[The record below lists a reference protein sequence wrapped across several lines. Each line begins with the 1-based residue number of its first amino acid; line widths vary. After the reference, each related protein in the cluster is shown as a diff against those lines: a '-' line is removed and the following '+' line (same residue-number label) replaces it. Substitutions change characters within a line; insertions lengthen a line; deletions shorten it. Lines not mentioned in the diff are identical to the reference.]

1 MIVYYKNSFFDG
13 FKRLKLVFHQ
23 NMNKEPQSWAELLK
37 MRETER
43 IAPPPPEYYVK
54 PKIVEH
60 PDGGVIYAQAP
71 IEKPIED
78 KENEGINVDS
88 HFYTTTRIVD
98 PFDENEE
105 DDDKEMKRLKMLRSR
120 KTRRDHGP
128 DITTWKIKTKY
139 ERELENEN
147 KSQNQTRNFP
157 KSQMESED
165 YDIISGV
172 PHKSPYKATIQGILK
187 QREYS
192 KRMETKRDFDPI
204 SNTFPSEKLEE
215 QRTTSELQTR
225 QRELDYYSSKLSKNE
240 RRAKNTLV
248 NIITGEVKCEEAAK
262 AINEFPTSDTR
273 RCVTALKLEKEIVE
287 RREKAQR
294 SKSSMAACRFNNGRM
309 KEIRNWNIISGEQAK
324 VGWNENVKM
333 KPSIWTWCQA
343 ERLDV

>member
-1 MIVYYKNSFFDG
+1 MNSTKN
-13 FKRLKLVFHQ
+13 
-23 NMNKEPQSWAELLK
+23 EPQSWAELLK
-37 MRETER
+37 MREAER
-43 IAPPPPEYYVK
+43 NAPPPKEYYVR
-54 PKIVEH
+54 PTITFH

-71 IEKPIED
+71 TTKPIEE

-88 HFYTTTRIVD
+88 HFYTSTRIVD

-105 DDDKEMKRLKMLRSR
+105 DDDKETKRLKALRMR
-120 KTRRDHGP
+120 QNRHDHGL
-128 DITTWKIKTKY
+128 DITSWKIKSKY
-139 ERELENEN
+139 ERERDDENEF
-147 KSQNQTRNFP
+147 RNRPRNYP
-157 KSQMESED
+157 KAQMESEN

-172 PHKSPYKATIQGILK
+172 PHQSPYKDTIQNILK
-187 QREYS
+187 QREYA

-204 SNTFPSEKLEE
+204 SNTFPSESLEN

-225 QRELDYYSSKLSKNE
+225 KREVDYYTNKLFPNE

-248 NIITGEVKCEEAAK
+248 NIITGEVKNEEAAK

-273 RCVTALKLEKEIVE
+273 RCVTALRLEKEIVE

-294 SKSSMAACRFNNGRM
+294 SKSSQAACRFNNGRM
-309 KEIRNWNIISGEQAK
+309 KEIRNWNIISGESSK